1 MNRNTQL
8 RRTQFT
14 PDNLR
19 LLALAEAAGIQP
31 AQILNQSL
39 REYFR
44 QTPSDSSVH
53 EGRPDLQALKPRWV
67 SSRDESQNR

>member
-1 MNRNTQL
+1 MNRNTQR

-44 QTPSDSSVH
+44 QTPSDSSS
-53 EGRPDLQALKPRWV
+53 ALRINHPKPGHR
-67 SSRDESQNR
+67 

>member
-1 MNRNTQL
+1 MNRSIQI

-39 REYFR
+39 REHFR
-44 QTPSDSSVH
+44 QAPSDSPLP
-53 EGRPDLQALKPRWV
+53 EGHPDLQALKPRCV
-67 SSRDESQNR
+67 SSQGEPQKR

>member
-1 MNRNTQL
+1 MNRSIQI

-19 LLALAEAAGIQP
+19 LLALAEAAGIPP

-39 REYFR
+39 REHFR
-44 QTPSDSSVH
+44 QTPSDSPLH
-53 EGRPDLQALKPRWV
+53 EGHPDLQALKPRWV
-67 SSRDESQNR
+67 SSQGEAQKR

>member
-1 MNRNTQL
+1 VNRNTQR

-39 REYFR
+39 REHFR
-44 QTPSDSSVH
+44 QTPSNSSPARRINH
-53 EGRPDLQALKPRWV
+53 PKPGHR
-67 SSRDESQNR
+67 

>member
-1 MNRNTQL
+1 VNRNTQ
-8 RRTQFT
+8 RRHTQFT

-39 REYFR
+39 REHFR
-44 QTPSDSSVH
+44 QTPPNSSPA
-53 EGRPDLQALKPRWV
+53 RPSVMAPLQLGQK
-67 SSRDESQNR
+67 